1 MPASQPPILPSASAA
16 SPLQEGEQAPAVPA
30 DPPPSASPA
39 LKPEQQP
46 HTETTPPPLQKST
59 HEDTEHLLGDPSVV
73 AGVEEDNLSG
83 DATEQECETT
93 GSDDE
98 STGASLS
105 FKKGSKRKHRLVDA
119 RPPAPADITL
129 EMVHP
134 MDIQALDRKKLPIP
148 GSSFG
153 SGLTAAKL
161 RPALEPLLSLTRLML
176 VERQE
181 KRSRVTY
188 VALSSQDL
196 LQYYWDRGLPILV
209 AVVRNPALITL
220 LRHDDIQLLIDLQNA
235 RISRHE
241 RQPYRDCLENATT
254 WTELFESKSP
264 GSGAIACF
272 LSVCDRTLRNKP
284 KKETP
289 THSKGG
295 AEGEH

>member
-1 MPASQPPILPSASAA
+1 MTAPHPPTLSTPSDAA
-16 SPLQEGEQAPAVPA
+16 PSQEGEQAPAVPS
-30 DPPPSASPA
+30 DTSPPPSSAPNA
-39 LKPEQQP
+39 QQP
-46 HTETTPPPLQKST
+46 PPTEITPTSLELST
-59 HEDTEHLLGDPSVV
+59 YEDTEHLLGDPSLV
-73 AGVEEDNLSG
+73 ATAEEDNLSG
-83 DATEQECETT
+83 EAAEQQSEPP

-98 STGASLS
+98 STGDSLS
-105 FKKGSKRKHRLVDA
+105 FKKGSKRRHRLVDA

-153 SGLTAAKL
+153 SGLTAATL
-161 RPALEPLLSLTRLML
+161 RPALEPFLPLTRLML

-196 LQYYWDRGLPILV
+196 LQYYWDRGRPILV

-220 LRHDDIQLLIDLQNA
+220 LKHDDMQLLIDLQNA

-254 WTELFESKSP
+254 WAELFENKSP
-264 GSGAIACF
+264 GSEAIACF
-272 LSVCDRTLRNKP
+272 LSVCERTLRNTP
-284 KKETP
+284 KKKTP
-289 THSKGG
+289 ADSKGG
-295 AEGEH
+295 AENEH